1 MGTVTSVL
9 NALSCSDCAKY
20 VCNAMH
26 CHSKCGE
33 NCCELDID
41 TEEVE
46 LPEGG
51 DIEIEVQGCCLARKT

>member
-1 MGTVTSVL
+1 
-9 NALSCSDCAKY
+9 
-20 VCNAMH
+20 MH

-41 TEEVE
+41 TDEVE

>member
-1 MGTVTSVL
+1 ML

-26 CHSKCGE
+26 FHSKCGE